1 MVALGLRR
9 KFKGPSSAAEG
20 CANTS
25 QKGFGE
31 GDNEKNTQE
40 KIEEWFEQFGKINA
54 VRRRR
59 GDLEGKGDK
68 GKGKGEFKVCL
79 LS

>member
-1 MVALGLRR
+1 M
-9 KFKGPSSAAEG
+9 
-20 CANTS
+20 